1 MKKRDDFVFILDQKT
16 DRADAA
22 ELVGSEDNVVVLES
36 DVDTLL
42 TPVLIGSTLLST
54 DSTHTNTQ
62 NETNSPV
69 ELAEQQKKRL
79 LREHRA
85 HRTRKMSSFTRS

>member
-1 MKKRDDFVFILDQKT
+1 M
-16 DRADAA
+16 
-22 ELVGSEDNVVVLES
+22 GSEMCIRDRDNVVVLES

-69 ELAEQQKKRL
+69 ELAEQQKKRAIEGAQSAQNQKDEQLHEELKKL
-79 LREHRA
+79 LG
-85 HRTRKMSSFTRS
+85 F